1 MEKLEDNKFA
11 HLLQPIRDLAANWD
25 INIAN
30 ELEDYMDVL
39 ESVTFSF
46 EGGPNLNF
54 AEAAL
59 LIQGSAC
66 VYGKKVEYL
75 HTLVYQALEFIA
87 EKKRRASKGLSSQQ
101 AADTD
106 DLDDEEQ
113 FLNLDDVL
121 EEGTAIDMDQTSTTA
136 IPAAVR
142 PPAVLLAL
150 ESTSSA
156 TGGDGDAGN
165 YRIASCSMHHSG
177 ALLLEAR
184 DGEFL
189 DEQLCYTNIAAT
201 THLQQP
207 DQQVRPMPEDA
218 SHDAMDTGNAEG
230 YDGAEGCSHDFDGC
244 GDGDDGVDY
253 MQQEAAHLDHAG
265 MPDQPQHFLQSSSS
279 QQAAQ
284 LQEEDQEEEEFDPYA
299 PLDPH
304 VEGTL
309 PIKPFKKGR
318 KPTRRKRP
326 KQADCQDVDAL
337 GCTLGTIPAPT
348 VSGCT
353 FAEFNYALKL
363 LQSSQQAQRLAAVR
377 QMATTR
383 GHKEAQLGSAFTRE
397 EAAAGCAD
405 LDDEEDCAG
414 GYVSGGMS
422 DRGSEPGHNFP
433 QDSMA
438 ELDEWAELAG
448 AGDRAFAS
456 NGPPADGDADSM
468 SYEELCQAHIEAF
481 IQAAAAAEVQTELAS
496 RVSNWR
502 YKIQPLLDE
511 QDARPAFD
519 IHLYGDQVLDKL
531 ARLSCRDPDHPVEL
545 QTSMVEPVGFEAVAG
560 EESQAEVSRLFSAML
575 QLINNGNIQIL
586 PGQAQQPFQLRL
598 LKTELL
604 HRQFLE
610 GPAITAHASKA
621 DHKDLSSPLHDKS
634 NVNSPKAV
642 KGVKRRNAID

>member
-30 ELEDYMDVL
+30 ELEDYLDVL

-87 EKKRRASKGLSSQQ
+87 EKKRRASKALSSQQ
-101 AADTD
+101 EADND
-106 DLDDEEQ
+106 DLDDEQQ

-142 PPAVLLAL
+142 PPAALLAL

-189 DEQLCYTNIAAT
+189 DEQLCCSNIAAS

-207 DQQVRPMPEDA
+207 HQQVRAMPEDI
-218 SHDAMDTGNAEG
+218 SHDAMDMGNAEG
-230 YDGAEGCSHDFDGC
+230 YDGAEGCSHDFDDC
-244 GDGDDGVDY
+244 G
-253 MQQEAAHLDHAG
+253 
-265 MPDQPQHFLQSSSS
+265 DQPQYLLQSDSS

-284 LQEEDQEEEEFDPYA
+284 PQEEEEEFDPYA

-304 VEGTL
+304 SKGTL

-326 KQADCQDVDAL
+326 KQADALDVGAL
-337 GCTLGTIPAPT
+337 GCTLGSIPPPT

-363 LQSSQQAQRLAAVR
+363 LQSSRQAEPREV
-377 QMATTR
+377 ATTR
-383 GHKEAQLGSAFTRE
+383 GHKEAQLRSAFTRE

-405 LDDEEDCAG
+405 LDDVEDFAG

-448 AGDRAFAS
+448 ASDRAFAS

-481 IQAAAAAEVQTELAS
+481 IQAAAATEVQTELAS

-502 YKIQPLLDE
+502 HKIQPLLDE

-545 QTSMVEPVGFEAVAG
+545 QASMAEPVGFEAVADEG
-560 EESQAEVSRLFSAML
+560 SQAEVSRLFSAML
-575 QLINNGNIQIL
+575 QLINNGNIQIF

-598 LKTELL
+598 LKTEPL

-610 GPAITAHASKA
+610 GPAIIVHASKA
-621 DHKDLSSPLHDKS
+621 AAHKEPSSPLQDKS
-634 NVNSPKAV
+634 NVESPKPV
-642 KGVKRRNAID
+642 RGVKRRKAID

>member
-1 MEKLEDNKFA
+1 MDKLEDNKFA

-30 ELEDYMDVL
+30 ELEDYLDVL

-87 EKKRRASKGLSSQQ
+87 EKKRRASKGLSGQQ
-101 AADTD
+101 EADND

-142 PPAVLLAL
+142 PPAALLAL

-156 TGGDGDAGN
+156 AGGDGDAGN

-177 ALLLEAR
+177 I
-184 DGEFL
+184 D
-189 DEQLCYTNIAAT
+189 
-201 THLQQP
+201 
-207 DQQVRPMPEDA
+207 
-218 SHDAMDTGNAEG
+218 EG
-230 YDGAEGCSHDFDGC
+230 YDGAEGCSHDFDDC
-244 GDGDDGVDY
+244 GGGDDGADY
-253 MQQEAAHLDHAG
+253 MQQEAANLDHAG
-265 MPDQPQHFLQSSSS
+265 VPDQPQHLLQSDSS

-304 VEGTL
+304 SKGTL
-309 PIKPFKKGR
+309 PIMPFKKGR
-318 KPTRRKRP
+318 KLTRRKRP
-326 KQADCQDVDAL
+326 KQADVLDFGAL
-337 GCTLGTIPAPT
+337 GCALGSIPPPT

-363 LQSSQQAQRLAAVR
+363 LQSSQQAQRLAAAREV
-377 QMATTR
+377 ATTR

-405 LDDEEDCAG
+405 LDDEEDCTG

-422 DRGSEPGHNFP
+422 DRGSEPGQNFP

-456 NGPPADGDADSM
+456 TGPAADGDAESM

-502 YKIQPLLDE
+502 HKIQPLLDE

-531 ARLSCRDPDHPVEL
+531 ARLSCRDPDHAVEL
-545 QTSMVEPVGFEAVAG
+545 QTSMVELVGFEAVADEG
-560 EESQAEVSRLFSAML
+560 SQAEVSRLFSAML

-621 DHKDLSSPLHDKS
+621 AHNELASPLQDKS
-634 NVNSPKAV
+634 NVDSPKPV
-642 KGVKRRNAID
+642 KGVKRRKAID